1 MITTQT
7 SEKQT
12 GAFSRIQQP
21 FAPLS
26 PSCLCA
32 RTRRGMIQPPKRN
45 LLAGGGW
52 QPISIDGASGGIIAR
67 IRAWFRGEI

>member
-21 FAPLS
+21 FAPLA
-26 PSCLCA
+26 PE
-32 RTRRGMIQPPKRN
+32 
-45 LLAGGGW
+45 
-52 QPISIDGASGGIIAR
+52 R
-67 IRAWFRGEI
+67 IRARTERRRVQPPMRNMLAGSRPGPRSPAGWIYAWLRGEL